1 MKIKSLLLLAL
12 LANLVPVARSQVA
25 EPKNLFFVI
34 DVSGSMETNKIF
46 KPLKSEITKY
56 IQNEVNKGDYV
67 SVISFGTDVKLIA
80 GQRISQE
87 NTATDIDL
95 LVEKVNRLSAKEQ
108 YTHMTRALDL
118 LASQMG
124 LVKSANP
131 NGMVKA
137 FLFTDGKNE
146 PPPGA
151 EGANWTFEQ
160 ILQKHY
166 DIFEKPSTYLFI
178 ITLGIQP
185 DEELVKAAAEKKG
198 KIFINSVP
206 DVSKL
211 EGKNIIP
218 KGVPKPEPI
227 IEPKPEPIRPS
238 VKLAFSGPSKLLA
251 KATSRYDLIIEVKE
265 LNKEAV
271 GKTLS
276 LGIEIAPP
284 VNLSYTDKAIVLKDR
299 GKKKI
304 PISIERPNPGSYRI
318 HATISSS
325 ERMDIEPTDFE
336 SALSIKK
343 PDYTPFIVILLL
355 AAVAFGIWL
364 FLHRIPKFTEEQV
377 LVNTKENL
385 TYELKEKQKWYSPKV
400 TSKDLEI
407 TEAEFSLELRRK
419 TGEVVCRALIDGEW
433 VEKIVQSGEM
443 VVDPYKYEVKM
454 I

>member
-12 LANLVPVARSQVA
+12 LASLVPVARSQVA

-56 IQNEVNKGDYV
+56 IQNEANKGDYV
-67 SVISFGTDVKLIA
+67 SIITFGTDVKLIA

-95 LVEKVNRLSAKEQ
+95 LVEKVNRLTAKEQ

-131 NGMVKA
+131 NGMVKS
-137 FLFTDGKNE
+137 FLFTDGKYE

-151 EGANWTFEQ
+151 EGASWTFEQ

-185 DEELVKAAAEKKG
+185 DEELVKAAEKKKD

-211 EGKNIIP
+211 EERNIIP
-218 KGVPKPEPI
+218 KDVPKPEQK
-227 IEPKPEPIRPS
+227 IEPKPEPVRPR
-238 VKLAFSGPSKLLA
+238 VKLTFSGPSKILA
-251 KATSRYDLIIEVKE
+251 KARSRYDLVIEVNE
-265 LNKEAV
+265 LNTEAV

-276 LGIEIAPP
+276 LGIGIDPR
-284 VNLSYTDKAIVLKDR
+284 VNLSFSDREIVLKDR
-299 GKKKI
+299 GKKEV
-304 PISIERPNPGSYRI
+304 PIFIERPDPGEYRI
-318 HATISSS
+318 HVTISSS
-325 ERMDIEPTDFE
+325 EPMDILPSDFQ
-336 SALSIKK
+336 SAFLIKK
-343 PDYTPFIVILLL
+343 PNYIPFVVILLL
-355 AAVAFGIWL
+355 AAMAFVIWL

-377 LVNTKENL
+377 LINTKENL
-385 TYELKEKQKWYSPKV
+385 VYGLKEKQKWYSSKI

-407 TEAEFSLELRRK
+407 TEAEFSLELKRK
-419 TGEVVCRALIDGEW
+419 TGEIVCRALIDGEW
-433 VEKIVQSGEM
+433 IEKIVQSGEM
-443 VVDPYKYEVKM
+443 VVDPYRYEVKM

>member
-1 MKIKSLLLLAL
+1 MKTRLLLLLAF
-12 LANLVPVARSQVA
+12 LVSLIPVAHSQVA

-46 KPLKSEITKY
+46 KPLKSEIIKY
-56 IQNEVNKGDYV
+56 IQNEAQKGDYV
-67 SVISFGTDVKLIA
+67 SVITFGTDVKLIA
-80 GQRISQE
+80 GQRISKE

-95 LVEKVNRLSAKEQ
+95 LIEKVNKLTAKEQ

-118 LASQMG
+118 LASQMS

-131 NGMVKA
+131 NGMVKS

-166 DIFEKPSTYLFI
+166 DVFEKPSTYLFI

-185 DEELVKAAAEKKG
+185 DEGLVKAAAEKKD

-211 EGKNIIP
+211 EEQNIIP
-218 KGVPKPEPI
+218 KDVPKPEPI
-227 IEPKPEPIRPS
+227 IKPKPEPVRPN
-238 VKLAFSGPSKLLA
+238 VKLALSGPSKILA
-251 KATSRYDLIIEVKE
+251 KATCRYDLVIEVKE
-265 LNKEAV
+265 MNNEAI
-271 GKTLS
+271 GKTLALS
-276 LGIEIAPP
+276 IEIAPP
-284 VNLSYTDKAIVLKDR
+284 VNLSYADKTIVLKDL

-304 PISIERPNPGSYRI
+304 PISIERPNPGDYRI
-318 HATISSS
+318 HAAINSS
-325 ERMDIEPTDFE
+325 EPMLIEPTDFE
-336 SALSIKK
+336 SAVSIRK
-343 PDYTPFIVILLL
+343 PDYTLLIVILFL

-385 TYELKEKQKWYSPKV
+385 TYELKEKQKWYSAKV
-400 TSKDLEI
+400 TSQDLEI
-407 TEAEFSLELRRK
+407 TEAEFSLELRRR